1 MVPCIRNSDN
11 KPGLYDK
18 VNKVFYVNKGSGEF
32 KYGPLKSG
40 QQIYQQVDCI
50 QNTDQ
55 QHIDTLVN
63 GNNVNLKICTE
74 YEPASSGQMAVFSAR
89 TSSSSGISF

>member
-1 MVPCIRNSDN
+1 MLD
-11 KPGLYDK
+11 L
-18 VNKVFYVNKGSGEF
+18 VNNVFYTNAGTGEF
-32 KYGPLKSG
+32 QRGPLRTVPK
-40 QQIYQQVDCI
+40 IYQRVDYI

-74 YEPASSGQMAVFSAR
+74 YEPANSDQMAIFGAR
-89 TSSSSGISF
+89 TSSSNGISF